1 MNTDKIVNAHFPR
14 AGSGEKTPPKRVL
27 IVAGE
32 TSGDMYAA
40 SLIDVMMARGIP
52 LEVFAVGGPQLRK
65 RPAKLLYDSADWA
78 AIGYIE
84 SIKLAPRL
92 LVVLR
97 HLYRFLAEEKP
108 DLVILV
114 DYPGFNMR
122 LARKARS
129 LGIPTLYY
137 FPPSKFAANPADV
150 ADAARTLTCVA
161 ANFTSTYKLY
171 KDAGANVEFVG
182 HPLIDQAR
190 PTMTREETMKEFGLD
205 PERPVIGLCP
215 GSRKSELIHLL
226 PVMLDAAKILL
237 KKIPELQ
244 FVVPVIATGSSDV
257 YGIPKCDL
265 HRQLEDSGLPV
276 KIVEGRI
283 YDVMAVSKLLLISS
297 GTATLEATHIGTPMI
312 IGYRVSLFTEIM
324 AKLFNKL
331 PRFIGLPNI
340 IIGRQAVPELIQH
353 DFTSE
358 NLARHALELLESPE
372 LLTAQK
378 AALAEAITHL
388 GQPGA
393 HNRVADLAFGLLQS
407 PQEKC

>member
-1 MNTDKIVNAHFPR
+1 MLAPSNHGD
-14 AGSGEKTPPKRVL
+14 GTPPNPKRVM

-40 SLIDVMMARGIP
+40 SLLDVMFARGEP
-52 LEVFAVGGPQLRK
+52 LEVFAVGGPQMR
-65 RPAKLLYDSADWA
+65 RRQVKLLYDSDDWA

-92 LVVLR
+92 LMVLR
-97 HLYRFLAEEKP
+97 KLYRFLETHKP
-108 DLVILV
+108 DLLILV

-122 LARKARS
+122 LARRARVF
-129 LGIPTLYY
+129 GIPTLFY
-137 FPPSKFAANPADV
+137 FPPSKFATNPDDV

-161 ANFTSTYKLY
+161 ANFTFTYKLY
-171 KDAGANVEFVG
+171 KEAGANVEFVG
-182 HPLIDQAR
+182 HPLIDQAQ
-190 PTMTREETMKEFGLD
+190 PTMNRKEAFEAFALD
-205 PERPVIGLCP
+205 PTRPVIGLCP

-226 PVMLDAAKILL
+226 PVMLEAAKMIAA
-237 KKIPELQ
+237 KKPNLQ

-257 YGIPKCDL
+257 YGISKSDL
-265 HRQLEDSGLPV
+265 RRQLDESQLPV

-283 YDVMAVSKLLLISS
+283 YDVMAISELLLISS

-312 IGYRVSLFTEIM
+312 IGYRVSLFTEIV

-340 IIGRQAVPELIQH
+340 IIGRQAVPELVQH
-353 DFTSE
+353 DFTPE

-372 LLTAQK
+372 RRAEQK
-378 AALAEAITHL
+378 SAMAEAITHL
-388 GQPGA
+388 GKPGA
-393 HNRVADLAFGLLQS
+393 HNRVADLAFELLRRQKS
-407 PQEKC
+407 IR